1 MEFPLPVRPTVL
13 TVDLDRLRSN
23 LKTLSAHAGGTP
35 VLAVVKANGY
45 GSGALPVARA
55 ALEAGAAWLGVALV
69 AEGLQLR
76 AAGISVPILLLG
88 PAAPEEA
95 EVLLE
100 ADLTPAVYGQT
111 ILEALE
117 CAAARLGRTAR
128 AHLKVDSGMGRL
140 GLRPEDL
147 APLLEAWKGC
157 PHVILDGVF
166 TNFASADDPASPQN
180 DLQRERFLS
189 MVAAVRESGFSPA
202 WIHMANSAAL
212 LSRPDAR
219 LTLLRPGITLYGM
232 RPSEALPDPGLELV
246 LSLTTRLIQVK
257 DLPPETPVGYGAT
270 FVTGGKSRVG
280 ILPVGYADGLPRSL
294 SGQGYALVRGA
305 RCPIVGRV
313 SMDLTAILLDNA
325 PGGREGD
332 TVTLWGT
339 DGPESLG
346 PWDWARW
353 AGTIPYEITTG
364 LSARVGRKYISHGRE
379 QMDWPLAEPGGVM
392 VSKRVGE

>member
-1 MEFPLPVRPTVL
+1 MTLALPVRPTVL

-23 LKTLSAHAGGTP
+23 LKTLSTHAGNTP
-35 VLAVVKANGY
+35 VLAVVKANAY
-45 GSGALPVARA
+45 GAGALPVARA

-76 AAGISVPILLLG
+76 EAGISAPILLLG

-95 EVLLE
+95 EILLA
-100 ADLTPAVYGQT
+100 ADLTPGVYGQS
-111 ILEALE
+111 ILNALDR
-117 CAAARLGRTAR
+117 AAAKLGRVAR
-128 AHLKVDSGMGRL
+128 AHLKLDSGMGRL

-147 APLLEAWKGC
+147 APLLETWKGC
-157 PHVILDGVF
+157 PHVVLDGVF

-180 DLQRERFLS
+180 GFQRERFLS
-189 MVAAVRESGFSPA
+189 MVAAVRESGFSPS

-232 RPSEALPDPGLELV
+232 RPSEVLPDPGLGLV
-246 LSLTTRLIQVK
+246 LSLGTRLIQVK
-257 DLPPETPVGYGAT
+257 DLPQGTPVGYGAT
-270 FVTGGKSRVG
+270 FVTAGRSRVG
-280 ILPVGYADGLPRSL
+280 ILPVGYADGLPRSI

-313 SMDLTAILLDNA
+313 SMDLTAILLDA
-325 PGGREGD
+325 AQEACEGD
-332 TVTLWGT
+332 EVTLWGT
-339 DGPESLG
+339 QGAESLG

-364 LSARVGRKYISHGRE
+364 ISARVARRYVSQGRE
-379 QMDWPLAEPGGVM
+379 HMDWPLASPLVM
-392 VSKRVGE
+392 G